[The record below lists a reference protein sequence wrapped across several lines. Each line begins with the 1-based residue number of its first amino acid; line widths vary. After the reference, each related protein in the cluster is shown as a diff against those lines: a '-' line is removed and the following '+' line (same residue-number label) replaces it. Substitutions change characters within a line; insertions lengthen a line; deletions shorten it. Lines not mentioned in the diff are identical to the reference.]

1 MENKKGS
8 AVVIAAI
15 IIILALGVGAIGWK
29 AISIKNRSSVSQDDF
44 DNKKPDKNPADSQPA
59 ESSGGST
66 FSQSGNVTDGC
77 HIVYEKPGNPAIDV
91 ELVFKINSQ
100 CNYGAGNKDCLYT
113 DGDLYCGQKVKID
126 GKILESKEDLP
137 SKVQVATLKAEKPDD
152 KSTIC
157 CSPRWDERDPDYLGF
172 VSYVNPKFNYE
183 IKWRQEWRKQG
194 DNEPPYP
201 PPPASMSFSRKFS
214 TDDTSPEI
222 CDFSILAFDGADSF
236 DGELE
241 SRINEPEFKQRGFNF
256 GNSLSGSLFMIDND
270 FQKVKTIYFKHHN
283 AAFRMGY
290 NITKTERTMQECL
303 PTFEK
308 MIDSFRFND

>member
-1 MENKKGS
+1 MKNKKGS
-8 AVVIAAI
+8 AVAI
-15 IIILALGVGAIGWK
+15 TAIVVILALGVGAIGWK
-29 AISIKNRSSVSQDDF
+29 AISIKNQSNISQDGF
-44 DNKKPDKNPADSQPA
+44 ENKKPDKNPTDDQPA
-59 ESSGGST
+59 ESFDESA
-66 FSQSGNVTDGC
+66 FSQSGNITNGC

-113 DGDLYCGQKVKID
+113 DGDLYCGQRAKID
-126 GKILESKEDLP
+126 GKILEFKDGLP
-137 SKVQVATLKAEKPDD
+137 SKVEITTLTAEKTDD
-152 KSTIC
+152 KSAVC

-183 IKWRQEWRKQG
+183 IKWRQEWHKQG

-201 PPPASMSFSRKFS
+201 PPPASMTFSRKFS
-214 TDDTSPEI
+214 TDDTAPEI
-222 CDFSILAFDGADSF
+222 CDFSILAFDGSNSF
-236 DGELE
+236 DGEIE
-241 SRINEPEFKQRGFNF
+241 SQIDEPGFKQRSFNF
-256 GNSLSGSLFMIDND
+256 GNSLTGTLFMTDND
-270 FQKVKTIYFKHHN
+270 YQKVKTIYFRHHN

-290 NITKTERTMQECL
+290 NMIKTDRTLQECL